1 MYATYRIRM
10 GLHAF
15 LYLTWIVLI
24 ILDLIFFSWSYY
36 DIIICLDLLLLAAR

>member
-1 MYATYRIRM
+1 MYTTYRIRM

-24 ILDLIFFSWSYY
+24 ILDLIDFSWT
-36 DIIICLDLLLLAAR
+36 DDFIIICLDILLLAAR